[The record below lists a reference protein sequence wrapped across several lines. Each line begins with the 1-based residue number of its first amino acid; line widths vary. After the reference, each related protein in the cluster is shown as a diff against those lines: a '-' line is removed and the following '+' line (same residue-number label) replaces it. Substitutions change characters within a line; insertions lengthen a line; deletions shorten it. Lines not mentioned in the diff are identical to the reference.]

1 MWKGTIHRMEQCI
14 DLYLTEIRGSVIMAG
29 PGIVTDSWSSAE
41 RILDELIDDG
51 ETPVNTYL
59 IGILKMEWEVE
70 D

>member
-1 MWKGTIHRMEQCI
+1 MEQCI